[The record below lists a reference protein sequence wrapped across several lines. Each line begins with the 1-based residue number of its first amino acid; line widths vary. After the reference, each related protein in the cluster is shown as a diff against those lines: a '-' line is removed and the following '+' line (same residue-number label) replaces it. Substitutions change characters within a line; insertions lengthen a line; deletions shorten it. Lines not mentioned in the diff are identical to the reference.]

1 MAANHSDVDHAERRA
16 LLKEIGSGQRD
27 PCKQLC
33 SLVLQAAPEYPQYGV
48 QQLPR
53 NSNERL

>member
-1 MAANHSDVDHAERRA
+1 MAAITQMWTMPKRRA
-16 LLKEIGSGQRD
+16 LLKKIGSGQRD
-27 PCKQLC
+27 PWKQLC
-33 SLVLQAAPEYPQYGV
+33 SLVLQAAPEYPKYGV